1 MKKNLVQHGHEEL
14 LEARRRGRSLYW
26 FVGIF
31 SVFVNMLMLTGPLY
45 MMQVYDRVL
54 GSRSEATLLALSL
67 LVVFLYAM
75 MGLLDL
81 VRGRI
86 LRRVAANFQA
96 DLDKRVFDAMIR
108 RSAVSNDK
116 IAQTGLSDLESIQ
129 RLIGSPVL
137 TAAFDL
143 PFTPVFLAGIAV
155 FHPYLGL
162 LALGGG
168 LILVGIALLNQMFSK
183 TPLQKANAGSQQA
196 NMMSESIRS
205 EAEMIQAMGMRKAAF
220 ARWKVL
226 RDQSLADSVVASD
239 TGGGFTTVTKSLRLF
254 LQSAMLG
261 MGAYLVLQNE
271 VSSGAII
278 AGSILLGRALAPI
291 ELGLGQ
297 WASVQRAR
305 KGWQNLAELL
315 GTTPPEEERTSLPK
329 PKAKLDV
336 QALAVMAPGETRPQL
351 RNVTF
356 KVEPGQAI
364 GVIGPSG
371 SGKST
376 LAKALT
382 GAWRAAAGT
391 VRLDGASLNQYD
403 AEVLGEH
410 IGYLPQRVQLFDGT
424 IAENIARLSSAPDAT
439 QVVNAAKKAAAHDMI
454 VKLPDGYDT
463 RVSANGGR
471 LSGGQMQRIGLA
483 RALYGD
489 PMIVILDE
497 PNSNLDNEGSVALN
511 SAIKQM
517 KADGRS
523 VLIMAHRP
531 AAIQECDML
540 LVIDKGTM
548 TAFGPKDDV
557 LREMVANHQDI
568 QKSGTPRMPQSTWS
582 SRARQQAVAKG
593 QQPAGQAAAPQAG
606 AKAGSKVSTKGNDTL
621 VKGSASASMGTAGM
635 NPALSASSKK
645 VSAGSKKDDEE

>member
-143 PFTPVFLAGIAV
+143 PFTPIFLAGIAV

-168 LILVGIALLNQMFSK
+168 LILVCIALLNQVFSK
-183 TPLQKANAGSQQA
+183 APLQKANAGSQQA

-315 GTTPPEEERTSLPK
+315 GTTPPEEDRTSLPR

-410 IGYLPQRVQLFDGT
+410 IGYLPQRVQLFGGT
-424 IAENIARLSSAPDAT
+424 IADNIARLSSAPDAT

-568 QKSGTPRMPQSTWS
+568 QKSGAPRVPQSTWS
-582 SRARQQAVAKG
+582 SRARQQAAAKGQPG
-593 QQPAGQAAAPQAG
+593 QQPAPQTAG
-606 AKAGSKVSTKGNDTL
+606 KAGGQPSTKGNDTL
-621 VKGSASASMGTAGM
+621 VKGSASASMGTTGM
-635 NPALSASSKK
+635 NPALSASSKT
-645 VSAGSKKDDEE
+645 VSASSKKEDEE